1 MMSGKVKIRIDINPS
16 CREPEVIIRTSENT
30 SFIDNLIN
38 TIERYAEGEYS
49 PVAAYKKGTLVLLD
63 QWEIWRIYTESRK
76 VMIRAESGEYES
88 RQPLRDLE
96 EMLDQDCFV
105 RISRF
110 EIVNLRR
117 VSAFDFSQS
126 GTIRVIFEDGS
137 ETWVARR
144 YVQAI
149 QQTLKKTEAKKEGER
164 NV

>member
-1 MMSGKVKIRIDINPS
+1 
-16 CREPEVIIRTSENT
+16 
-30 SFIDNLIN
+30 
-38 TIERYAEGEYS
+38 
-49 PVAAYKKGTLVLLD
+49 
-63 QWEIWRIYTESRK
+63 
-76 VMIRAESGEYES
+76 MIRAESGEYES